1 MVWPSSQYLYHL
13 FPFEWPWL
21 LEKCILIC
29 CINLPFCKHLEE
41 NLNWKLL
48 ARQSTNSSSYIVHK
62 VLNER
67 FPEHRMRRGSL
78 ITWLPML
85 PDLMPFDSF
94 LGAYVRR
101 DKNRSSG
108 QVANID
114 ELKEL
119 DITAVKTKAPEVMHA
134 QLKSVMPRRNAY

>member
-1 MVWPSSQYLYHL
+1 
-13 FPFEWPWL
+13 
-21 LEKCILIC
+21 
-29 CINLPFCKHLEE
+29 
-41 NLNWKLL
+41 
-48 ARQSTNSSSYIVHK
+48 
-62 VLNER
+62 
-67 FPEHRMRRGSL
+67 
-78 ITWLPML
+78 ML

-101 DKNRSSG
+101 DMNRSSG